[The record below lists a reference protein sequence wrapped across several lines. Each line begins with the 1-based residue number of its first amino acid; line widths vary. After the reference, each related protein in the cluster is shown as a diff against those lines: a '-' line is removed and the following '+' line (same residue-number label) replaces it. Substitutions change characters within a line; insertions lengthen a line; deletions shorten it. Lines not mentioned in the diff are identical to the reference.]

1 MVLILAAADVN
12 LLQPQ
17 VPPLSDAKLKLAL
30 PNLVEEQLLAD
41 PSDCVIVAGRA
52 ADNSRLI
59 AVVQRDWLE
68 LLVKTLHA
76 LGANQLQVRPG

>member
-1 MVLILAAADVN
+1 M
-12 LLQPQ
+12 
-17 VPPLSDAKLKLAL
+17 SDAKLKLAL

-68 LLVKTLHA
+68 LLVKTLHV